1 MFRFQ
6 SCLHLGS
13 RAHGRHTE
21 AKGGP
26 SGYMIESACHT
37 VHDAQLST
45 VGRID
50 FEVARQHDYAHPG
63 SIGIGVNGHA
73 ADVVRSG

>member
-1 MFRFQ
+1 MEGTWR
-6 SCLHLGS
+6 LKEGP
-13 RAHGRHTE
+13 RA
-21 AKGGP
+21 
-26 SGYMIESACHT
+26 MIESACHT
-37 VHDAQLST
+37 GHGAQLST